1 MTDELLDITFIIK
14 DGISGV
20 SPETYELVE
29 QKEKNHLIP
38 LLYTVKHLFILN
50 KIYEQFNEDLTVTFI
65 YTIDFENDLFT
76 LCDIK
81 IYKTTFI
88 DSDGE

>member
-1 MTDELLDITFIIK
+1 MTNELLDITFIIK

-20 SPETYELVE
+20 SPETYELFE
-29 QKEKNHLIP
+29 QKEKDHLIP
-38 LLYTVKHLFILN
+38 LLYKGQHLFILN
-50 KIYEQFNEDLTVTFI
+50 MIYEKFNEDLTVTFKYI
-65 YTIDFENDLFT
+65 PDFENDLFT

-88 DSDGE
+88 DGE